1 MSFEDPILIFLLVS
15 LFWTLQL
22 DWVKPITISVSD
34 TVIKS
39 RNSWY
44 IQQKIYTTLLK
55 LLLRKPRWEYASSA
69 CIFHTAVLTCGV
81 GRFTLVSCSCLVYT
95 IYSFGKV
102 ARWVHLSSQGV
113 HGIYKFIMRAKGMVY
128 GGITS
133 IHPHTS
139 RVNACDS
146 SLNEGYH
153 LLSFSE
159 KYLKNLG
166 LSNLEP
172 RCFQGHLPTGM
183 STPHFNMSRKWHQS
197 VYFREYSL
205 ICGVYRRS

>member
-1 MSFEDPILIFLLVS
+1 MSHESSDVVTQWRRHCDVMTKSYQRGDVIVTSCWRHPTSQWQTVMLWHSGDVTVMSFEDPILIFLLVS

-139 RVNACDS
+139 RVNACDN
-146 SLNEGYH
+146 SLNE
-153 LLSFSE
+153 
-159 KYLKNLG
+159 
-166 LSNLEP
+166 
-172 RCFQGHLPTGM
+172 R
-183 STPHFNMSRKWHQS
+183 
-197 VYFREYSL
+197 
-205 ICGVYRRS
+205 